1 MARTDAL
8 AVEGMEA
15 TIERAHA
22 YVEAGA
28 DMIFLEAAASLEQYR
43 SFISEVNVP
52 VLANMTEFGRTPLFT
67 TRELEEAGVRLVL
80 YPLSAFRAMNAAAL
94 QVYKAIR
101 EEGTQANV
109 LNLMQTR
116 EELYRFLNYYEYEK
130 KLDKLFSSEG
140 GTGD

>member
-1 MARTDAL
+1 MREL
-8 AVEGMEA
+8 
-15 TIERAHA
+15 A

-28 DMIFLEAAASLEQYR
+28 DMIFLEAAYSLEQYR
-43 SFISEVNVP
+43 AFISEVNVP

-116 EELYRFLNYYEYEK
+116 EELYRVPQL
-130 KLDKLFSSEG
+130 LRV
-140 GTGD
+140 